1 MNMSLVIGISI
12 AIIVL
17 ICLSACFSCSD
28 IVYATVNQLRLKKD
42 AQKGSKSSALA
53 LKFAE
58 NYNVTITTILF
69 SNNLVNIGATS
80 LATVLAVEISSVN
93 NISKGFITTIFS
105 ILLLLILLIF
115 GEILPK
121 VIGRTHSYVLSKCF
135 AYPIL
140 ILKYI
145 FFPFVWLTSTIGKV
159 VASIFIGK
167 HKDEAI
173 LSDEEL
179 EEMVVTIEEE
189 GVIDEDQSE
198 LLKSAIDFKDTKAYE
213 IMTPRVD
220 MFAID
225 VDDDIKIWM
234 KNDAIFN
241 HSRIPVY
248 KGTIDNII
256 GILPT
261 KPLLK
266 DILME
271 KLINIKAMIY
281 PVKFVPHTMGISEI
295 LKQMKEAKNHIVIV
309 KDEFGG
315 TEGLLTM
322 EDILEELVG
331 DMFDEMDNIHENVYK
346 ISRYEYIVDGSMNI
360 EDFFEYFE
368 RPKDDGDFTSVGG
381 FVIDKLGRFAK
392 KGDKFTYNDLRIEVK
407 ETTQFTVEK
416 ILVHII
422 HRRNG

>member
-1 MNMSLVIGISI
+1 MNTSLIIGIAI
-12 AIIVL
+12 AIVIL

-42 AQKGSKSSALA
+42 AQKGSKTAALA
-53 LKFAE
+53 LKFAK

-80 LATVLAVEISSVN
+80 LATVLAIETASISSV
-93 NISKGFITTIFS
+93 SKGFTTTIFS
-105 ILLLLILLIF
+105 IILLLILLIF

-121 VIGRTHSYVLSKCF
+121 VIGRTHSYILSKCF

-140 ILKYI
+140 VLKYV
-145 FFPFVWLTSTIGKV
+145 FFPFVWLTSTIGKA
-159 VASIFIGK
+159 VAFIFIGK
-167 HKDEAI
+167 HKDEAA

-179 EEMVVTIEEE
+179 EEMVETIEEE

-266 DILME
+266 DILTE
-271 KLINIKAMIY
+271 KLINIKSLIY

-295 LKQMKEAKNHIVIV
+295 LKQMKESKNHIVIV

-331 DMFDEMDNIHENVYK
+331 DMFDEMDSIHENVYK

-368 RPKDDGDFTSVGG
+368 SSIDDGDFTSVGG

-416 ILVHII
+416 ILVHVI
-422 HRRNG
+422 HRRNS